1 MQEFSFSILSTFVH
15 MDPLDGCSLWHR
27 EWLADILKT
36 PPADPLQVLPSP
48 YISLPLMNIVRIASG
63 VLQVY
68 DLSPQVESI
77 ELLRVYANS

>member
-1 MQEFSFSILSTFVH
+1 MSLMGFAFTPMIFVLK

-48 YISLPLMNIVRIASG
+48 YISLPLMNIVRIARYVCQSYP
-63 VLQVY
+63 LITSTNFF
-68 DLSPQVESI
+68 L
-77 ELLRVYANS
+77 